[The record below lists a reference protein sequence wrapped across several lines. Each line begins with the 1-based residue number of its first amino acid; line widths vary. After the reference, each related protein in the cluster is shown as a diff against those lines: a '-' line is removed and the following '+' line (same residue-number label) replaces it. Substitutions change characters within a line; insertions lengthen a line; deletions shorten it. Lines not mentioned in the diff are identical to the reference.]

1 MRRPSEMRRARPS
14 ANKGPR
20 PPGIECSPSIAL
32 SRGFVPQTW
41 TAKYLLPRPT
51 GACRSL
57 CLSKVGKHI
66 ISETIGDPGGY
77 VVHVP
82 IRPGCFKITTGKK
95 VGVNDRAEDVPCHL
109 PCPSGRRSRGD
120 VSSRIRVR
128 RTQGCIEG
136 RIDGIVPALAPEH
149 RRF

>member
-1 MRRPSEMRRARPS
+1 MFVAAWSGSHTSSVAFHQSLKTAPPAVSTVLEPSPDARRLADRAHARGCGVRRKWAAPGHPPTK
-14 ANKGPR
+14 APA
-20 PPGIECSPSIAL
+20 PGIECSPSIAL
-32 SRGFVPQTW
+32 SRGFVPQTG

-82 IRPGCFKITTGKK
+82 IRPRCFKITTGKK
-95 VGVNDRAEDVPCHL
+95 
-109 PCPSGRRSRGD
+109 
-120 VSSRIRVR
+120 
-128 RTQGCIEG
+128 
-136 RIDGIVPALAPEH
+136 
-149 RRF
+149 